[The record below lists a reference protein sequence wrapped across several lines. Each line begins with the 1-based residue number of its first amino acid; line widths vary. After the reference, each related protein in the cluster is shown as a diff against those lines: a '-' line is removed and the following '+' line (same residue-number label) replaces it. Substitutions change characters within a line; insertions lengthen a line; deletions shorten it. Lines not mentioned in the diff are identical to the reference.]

1 MGRPVFVVFRG
12 NFVRDTLPPIVP
24 RDAAVPMGP
33 DARRPRIV
41 TRFYL
46 TKLDTV
52 RAHTS
57 DDCRGSRSGR

>member
-1 MGRPVFVVFRG
+1 
-12 NFVRDTLPPIVP
+12 
-24 RDAAVPMGP
+24 MGP

-41 TRFYL
+41 TRFFL